1 MSRKNDGS
9 RFIVGIIIVGFFV
22 MIAVLIMDE
31 ITPKCGK
38 EGCKNE
44 QVSGSIYC
52 YVHELFSES
61 SSHQSKSSG
70 HNSDSLGSSSSS
82 SKGRSFSGLESSG
95 TIRSSKE
102 KLSTNSYSSY
112 DEGYDAIYDDDDYD
126 WDRYYSD
133 DDYADGVD
141 DAMDELDW

>member
-9 RFIVGIIIVGFFV
+9 RFIAGIIIVGFLV

-38 EGCKNE
+38 EGCENE

-70 HNSDSLGSSSSS
+70 YSSGSSNSSSSS
-82 SKGRSFSGLESSG
+82 SKSSSSFGAKSYGTSS
-95 TIRSSKE
+95 SSKE
-102 KLSTNSYSSY
+102 KTSSSPYSSY
-112 DEGYDAIYDDDDYD
+112 DEGYDAVYDDDDYD